1 MNLVSW
7 LTFLNKLVL
16 HNNGSHS
23 GVGTVMKQTHT
34 SDCFESENFTETPNT
49 EIKVTIL
56 VREMKHPCLR
66 KIFRVTNCEFLCA
79 DPM

>member
-7 LTFLNKLVL
+7 LTLVL
-16 HNNGSHS
+16 HDSGSHS
-23 GVGTVMKQTHT
+23 SVGTVMKQTHT
-34 SDCFESENFTETPNT
+34 CDCFESENFTETTNT

-56 VREMKHPCLR
+56 VREMEHSCLR
-66 KIFRVTNCEFLCA
+66 KIFRNTNCEFLCA